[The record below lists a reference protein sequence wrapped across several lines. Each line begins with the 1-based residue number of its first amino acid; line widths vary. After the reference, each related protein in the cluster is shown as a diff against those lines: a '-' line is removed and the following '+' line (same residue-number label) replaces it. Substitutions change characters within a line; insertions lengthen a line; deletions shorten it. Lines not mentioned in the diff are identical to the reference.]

1 MSDQDYKNRKNF
13 YKTLKLQNLGEL
25 NKIYNFQD
33 TIIVCEMFEQCCGL
47 LQETFTYN
55 PHNCNSASSFS
66 GCVQR
71 DKSKC
76 CIVLPTKAH
85 HVWLFGKTLIR
96 GFSCV
101 NTRLAFETEILIA
114 DKTNEKVFFDLII
127 DGKKQTMDEN
137 KKYGLATTKPLPYDC
152 VKNSPP
158 K

>member
-1 MSDQDYKNRKNF
+1 M
-13 YKTLKLQNLGEL
+13 
-25 NKIYNFQD
+25 
-33 TIIVCEMFEQCCGL
+33 
-47 LQETFTYN
+47 
-55 PHNCNSASSFS
+55 
-66 GCVQR
+66 
-71 DKSKC
+71 
-76 CIVLPTKAH
+76 
-85 HVWLFGKTLIR
+85 IR